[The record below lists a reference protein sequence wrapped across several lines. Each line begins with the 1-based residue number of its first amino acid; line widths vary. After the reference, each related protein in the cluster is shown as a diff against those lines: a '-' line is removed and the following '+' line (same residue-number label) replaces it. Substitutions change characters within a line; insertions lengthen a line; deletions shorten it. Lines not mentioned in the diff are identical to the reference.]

1 MAGGEFVL
9 CVNLQVQ
16 MNFCYVDVL
25 SSRWHTQRMET
36 IKTSKA
42 LFRRL
47 IWVVQSLGDKLQLV
61 SATIKSQYVRRLVW
75 RSHATVESSE
85 V

>member
-1 MAGGEFVL
+1 
-9 CVNLQVQ
+9 
-16 MNFCYVDVL
+16 
-25 SSRWHTQRMET
+25 MET

-61 SATIKSQYVRRLVW
+61 SATIKSRKMKAGLEK
-75 RSHATVESSE
+75 SCHCGDI
-85 V
+85 